1 MQALTW
7 NDLDD
12 IHKTI
17 DVKRDLYYKKQD
29 EWSFDDLKNKSS
41 NRKVVLDDELFD
53 LITEWKTTQSK
64 LFQATGDTFIFS
76 YNGLPTNKYFP
87 MRAIERHSKMANVH
101 RIKTHALRHSHASF
115 LIQLGV
121 NIIAIANRLGHT
133 DVQEVLKTYGHLYP
147 QHQFD
152 VTNNINDHKIKKRG
166 QM

>member
-1 MQALTW
+1 M
-7 NDLDD
+7 
-12 IHKTI
+12 
-17 DVKRDLYYKKQD
+17 
-29 EWSFDDLKNKSS
+29 
-41 NRKVVLDDELFD
+41 FD